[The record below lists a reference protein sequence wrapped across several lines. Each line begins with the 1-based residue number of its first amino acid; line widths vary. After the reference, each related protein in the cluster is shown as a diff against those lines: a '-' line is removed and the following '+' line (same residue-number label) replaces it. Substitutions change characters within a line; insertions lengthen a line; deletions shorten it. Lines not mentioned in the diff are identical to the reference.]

1 MKKIWIKIFPQKTV
15 TQYREMGLTYKEIN
29 TKASRLC
36 LIVILAIVL
45 SLVMAYRVKPIAM
58 ALIPL
63 VAGGVLVQSMIF
75 AVNLDYNEFNQ
86 KRHFEFLYFFQL
98 LVPHLL
104 QATASSVG
112 LYTVL
117 GKMEE
122 RMSVEDNDGN
132 GGILKAGVNRL
143 MMDITNKPKDIE
155 SFKEFAR
162 TCSGSDLAEDVAVA
176 LYDWQQN
183 SSEPRQL
190 ELLKD
195 SINRALD
202 KRVEETMERKMK
214 RFTFYS
220 DRVLLS
226 VVLVGCTILMV
237 AVFHQLNTQFSNL

>member
-1 MKKIWIKIFPQKTV
+1 MKNIWIKILPKKTV
-15 TQYREMGLTYKEIN
+15 IQYREMGFTYKEISK
-29 TKASRLC
+29 KASKLFF
-36 LIVILAIVL
+36 LMFLSVTLAI
-45 SLVMAYRVKPIAM
+45 VMAYRVKPMVM
-58 ALIPL
+58 ALIPII
-63 VAGGVLVQSMIF
+63 AGVVLIQTTIF
-75 AVNLDYNEFNQ
+75 TVNLDYKEFNQ

-143 MMDITNKPKDIE
+143 MIDITNKPKDIE
-155 SFKEFAR
+155 AFKEFAR
-162 TCSGSDLAEDVAVA
+162 VCSGSDLSEDVAVA

-214 RFTFYS
+214 RFKFYS
-220 DRVLLS
+220 DRVLLT
-226 VVLVGCTILMV
+226 VVLAGCTILMV
-237 AVFHQLNTQFSNL
+237 VVFYQMNTQFSNL